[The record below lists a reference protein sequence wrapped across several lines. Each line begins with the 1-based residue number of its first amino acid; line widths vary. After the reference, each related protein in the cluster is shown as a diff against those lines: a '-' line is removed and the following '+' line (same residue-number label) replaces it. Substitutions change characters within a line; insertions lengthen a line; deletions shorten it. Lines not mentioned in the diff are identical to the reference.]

1 MKELKIF
8 GLRPVIEAI
17 ESNRPIDKV
26 WIVKSSNSK
35 LHADLTSKLKKNNI
49 PFSLVPKQALERKL
63 RGKNHQGVFARI
75 SPIEIIP
82 IDKMIQNELK
92 KEVDPIY
99 LLLDGVTDP
108 RNFGAILRSANATSV
123 NGVIICSSSSAPIN
137 EDVLKAS
144 SGAIFN
150 VPISKVNN
158 LKDAIYLLKEN
169 NIEIMGLE
177 QKAKKL
183 IYDINL
189 KKPLALLIGSEEKGI
204 SKGILKM
211 VDQKTKIPMTGTVES
226 LNVSV
231 AVSIALFEVLRQRNV

>member
-17 ESNRPIDKV
+17 ESKRPIDKV

-92 KEVDPIY
+92 KEVDQIY

-177 QKAKKL
+177 QNAKKL

>member
-17 ESNRPIDKV
+17 ESKRPIDKV

-35 LHADLTSKLKKNNI
+35 LHVDLTSKLKKNNI

-189 KKPLALLIGSEEKGI
+189 KKPLAILIGSEEKGI

-211 VDQKTKIPMTGTVES
+211 VNQKTKIPMTGTVES

>member
-26 WIVKSSNSK
+26 WIAKSSNSK
-35 LHADLTSKLKKNNI
+35 LHADLTSKLRKNNI
-49 PFSLVPKQALERKL
+49 PFNLVPKQALERKL

-189 KKPLALLIGSEEKGI
+189 KKPLAILIGSEEKGI

-211 VDQKTKIPMTGTVES
+211 VNQKTKIPMTGTVES

>member
-17 ESNRPIDKV
+17 ESKRPIDKV

-35 LHADLTSKLKKNNI
+35 LHADLTSKLRKNNI
-49 PFSLVPKQALERKL
+49 PFNLVPKQALERKL

-189 KKPLALLIGSEEKGI
+189 NKPLALLIGSEEKGI

-231 AVSIALFEVLRQRNV
+231 AVSVALFEVLRQRNV

>member
-17 ESNRPIDKV
+17 ESKRPIDKV

-49 PFSLVPKQALERKL
+49 PFNLVPKQALDRKL

-177 QKAKKL
+177 QNAKKL

-231 AVSIALFEVLRQRNV
+231 AVSVALFEVLRQRKV

>member
-26 WIVKSSNSK
+26 WIAKSSNSK
-35 LHADLTSKLKKNNI
+35 LHADLTSKLRKNNI
-49 PFSLVPKQALERKL
+49 PFNLVPKQALERKL

-211 VDQKTKIPMTGTVES
+211 VNQKTKIPMTGTVES

>member
-17 ESNRPIDKV
+17 ESKRPIDKV

-35 LHADLTSKLKKNNI
+35 LHADLTSKLRKNNI
-49 PFSLVPKQALERKL
+49 PFNLVPKQALERKL

-177 QKAKKL
+177 QNAKKV

-204 SKGILKM
+204 SKSILKM

-231 AVSIALFEVLRQRNV
+231 AVSIALYEVLRQRNV

>member
-17 ESNRPIDKV
+17 ESKRPIDKV

-35 LHADLTSKLKKNNI
+35 LHADLTSKLRKNNI
-49 PFSLVPKQALERKL
+49 PFNLVPKQALERKL

-177 QKAKKL
+177 QNAKKL

-189 KKPLALLIGSEEKGI
+189 NKPLALLIGSEEKGI

-231 AVSIALFEVLRQRNV
+231 AVSVALFEVLRQRNV

>member
-17 ESNRPIDKV
+17 ESKRPIDKV

-35 LHADLTSKLKKNNI
+35 LHLDLTSKLKKNNI

-63 RGKNHQGVFARI
+63 RGKNHQGVYARI

>member
-17 ESNRPIDKV
+17 ESKRPIDKV

-177 QKAKKL
+177 QNAKKL

-211 VDQKTKIPMTGTVES
+211 VNQKTKIPMTGTVES

>member
-17 ESNRPIDKV
+17 ESKRPIDKV

-35 LHADLTSKLKKNNI
+35 LHGDLTSKLKKNNI

-63 RGKNHQGVFARI
+63 RGKNHQGVLARI

-177 QKAKKL
+177 QNAKKL

>member
-1 MKELKIF
+1 MNSRPSGWQPDALPTELF
-8 GLRPVIEAI
+8 
-17 ESNRPIDKV
+17 
-26 WIVKSSNSK
+26 
-35 LHADLTSKLKKNNI
+35 LH
-49 PFSLVPKQALERKL
+49 KL
-63 RGKNHQGVFARI
+63 RGKNHQGVYARI

-231 AVSIALFEVLRQRNV
+231 AISVALFEVLRQRKV

>member
-17 ESNRPIDKV
+17 ESKRPIDKV

-63 RGKNHQGVFARI
+63 RGKNHQGVLARI

-92 KEVDPIY
+92 KEIDPIY

-189 KKPLALLIGSEEKGI
+189 KKPLALLIGSEDKGI

-211 VDQKTKIPMTGTVES
+211 VDKKIKIPMTGTVES
-226 LNVSV
+226 LNVSS
-231 AVSIALFEVLRQRNV
+231 AVSIALFEVIRQRNV

>member
-17 ESNRPIDKV
+17 ESKRPIDKV

-35 LHADLTSKLKKNNI
+35 LHLDLTSKLKKNNI

-63 RGKNHQGVFARI
+63 RGKNHQGVLARI

-211 VDQKTKIPMTGTVES
+211 VDKKIKIPMTGTVES
-226 LNVSV
+226 LNVSS
-231 AVSIALFEVLRQRNV
+231 AVSIALFEVIRQRNV

>member
-26 WIVKSSNSK
+26 WIAKSSNSK

-49 PFSLVPKQALERKL
+49 PFSLVPKQALDRKL

-177 QKAKKL
+177 QNAKKL

-231 AVSIALFEVLRQRNV
+231 AVSVALFEVLRQRKV

>member
-17 ESNRPIDKV
+17 ESKRPIDKV

-35 LHADLTSKLKKNNI
+35 LHLDLTSKLKKNNI

-63 RGKNHQGVFARI
+63 RGKNHQGVLARI

-231 AVSIALFEVLRQRNV
+231 AVSIALFEVLRQRNI

>member
-17 ESNRPIDKV
+17 ESKRPIDKV

-177 QKAKKL
+177 PKAKKL

-189 KKPLALLIGSEEKGI
+189 KKPLSILIGSEEKGI

-211 VDQKTKIPMTGTVES
+211 VNQKTKIPMTGTVES

>member
-1 MKELKIF
+1 MKELRIF

-17 ESNRPIDKV
+17 ESKRPIDKV
-26 WIVKSSNSK
+26 WIVKSINSK
-35 LHADLTSKLKKNNI
+35 LHVDLTSKLKKNNI
-49 PFSLVPKQALERKL
+49 PFSLVPKQAIERKL

-75 SPIEIIP
+75 SPIEIIT

-189 KKPLALLIGSEEKGI
+189 KKPLAILIGSEEKGI

-211 VDQKTKIPMTGTVES
+211 VNQKTKIPMTGTVES

>member
-26 WIVKSSNSK
+26 WIAKSSNSK
-35 LHADLTSKLKKNNI
+35 LHADLTSKLRKNNI
-49 PFSLVPKQALERKL
+49 PFNLVPKQALERKL

-177 QKAKKL
+177 QNAKKL

-231 AVSIALFEVLRQRNV
+231 AVSVALFEVLRQRKV